1 MNIDT
6 ARQQMIEQ
14 QVRAWEVLDSRVLD
28 VLAAVPRENFV
39 PEAMRAVAFADTD
52 IPIGRD
58 QTLLAPNLHG
68 RILQAL
74 EITPRDHVLEIGT
87 GTGCLAAYLGKLAY
101 KVKSLEIYPDF
112 AASARINLRAI
123 AANNVEIIERD
134 AFGSEPIGEYDAIA
148 LTGSLP
154 IDDPRFERALKPGG
168 RLFAV
173 VGVGN
178 SMEAQLVR
186 RITQNQWVR
195 ESLFETS
202 LQPLLHAPAAPA
214 FVF

>member
-28 VLAAVPRENFV
+28 ILAAIPRENFV

-52 IPIGRD
+52 IPIGHE

-74 EITPRDHVLEIGT
+74 EIAPTDHVLEIGT
-87 GTGCLAAYLGKLAY
+87 GTGCLTAYLGKLAD
-101 KVKSLEIYPDF
+101 KVISFEIYADF
-112 AASARINLRAI
+112 AATARTNLRNI
-123 AANNVEIIERD
+123 AATNIEVIERD
-134 AFGSEPIGEYDAIA
+134 AFASEPIGEYDGIA

-154 IDDPRFERALKPGG
+154 IYDPRFERALKPGG
-168 RLFAV
+168 KLFAV
-173 VGVGN
+173 VGTGN